1 MWETRL
7 PKPTFATVVLMAL
20 TLFFFAAA
28 TNTLSGWLYVIS
40 GLSLGLMSLSA
51 MLPGW
56 ELRNI
61 QARREAPLPV
71 SVGEDLRMALTFQ
84 ASSKRQLIE
93 IIDELPKLLVE
104 PHPSSVLEELAGTYR
119 WVYTLVPKRRGLYR
133 WEQVVLRTAAPL
145 GLFWRKKILTVP
157 AEVTVYPR
165 VLALRQCPLLD
176 PIGNQGQA
184 LEIGQV
190 WRDNTSEGL
199 TKSARPYRWGDPI
212 KNVHWRTSARL
223 GSLYTR
229 ELEQFEGEESIVL
242 LLDNRPEH
250 WQAERFEQAVETAAA
265 LFFYGQRRGMDI
277 AMSTATEVLLQQE
290 QAVLQALA
298 EVILQPGDTP
308 DFAKLTEK
316 ATVLWL
322 TANPESHPQTSR
334 VLALNFSVQET
345 GIWINPDQPLDL
357 QLERTALATLPLD
370 ASREGD

>member
-1 MWETRL
+1 MWETKL
-7 PKPTFATVVLMAL
+7 PKPTFATMVLMAL

-40 GLSLGLMSLSA
+40 GLSLGLMSLA
-51 MLPGW
+51 ALLPGW

-61 QARREAPLPV
+61 QVGREAPPPV
-71 SVGEDLRMALTFQ
+71 SVGEELHMALTFQ

-133 WEQVVLRTAAPL
+133 WEQVVLRTAAPM

-157 AEVTVYPR
+157 AELTVYPR
-165 VLALRQCPLLD
+165 VLALRRCPLLD
-176 PIGNQGQA
+176 PGQGQV
-184 LEIGQV
+184 LEIGRV

-229 ELEQFEGEESIVL
+229 ELEQSEGEESIVL

-250 WQAERFEQAVETAAA
+250 WEAERFEQAVEAAAA
-265 LFFYGQRRGMDI
+265 LFFYGQRRGMDM
-277 AMSTATEVLLQQE
+277 AMSTGTEVLLQQE
-290 QAVLQALA
+290 QAVLQTLA
-298 EVILQPGDTP
+298 AVTLKPGTTP
-308 DFAKLTEK
+308 DFAKLAEK

-322 TANPESHPQTSR
+322 TADPESHPQTSR
-334 VLALNFSVQET
+334 VIALNFSAQET
-345 GIWINPDQPLDL
+345 GIWINPNQPLDL
-357 QLERTALATLPLD
+357 QLERMALSL
-370 ASREGD
+370 S